1 MRDDTFT
8 SRPLYDGTIPEPI
21 KQDINPDLTNMVACH
36 KHGVLYPKAAYC
48 PQCDAEVKHASGIIG
63 TYTSDTTANIL
74 GEIRNRLDRLIELV
88 EKLL

>member
-48 PQCDAEVKHASGIIG
+48 PKCDAEVKHAQIKDA
-63 TYTSDTTANIL
+63 SDNAVIL